1 MIVKTSAMA
10 TLTGMFAAAN
20 ATEVVS
26 SRSDTFIF
34 EAVPNGEF
42 SKSDFLAVSK
52 VKKERAITYLPF
64 EFDGAALGICP
75 ERDKI
80 ITATLTLFVKKI
92 PLIPDSNAI
101 NADKNRGDNRDDM
114 APPAP
119 SEIVAETADYA
130 AEKIESLSE
139 NIIRIEVFGIVD
151 DETFEPNTKNYRV
164 SWDGNTDSIAPK
176 HNTLDDKLDAAG
188 IAKLGEIEIDLS
200 KEEYDDGDR
209 IEFKSEELTDFVS
222 FCYGC
227 TIAQNRR
234 PKFQTSLTKIR
245 YATII
250 LRQESGPTGVFF
262 YASDSFGEESDKAES
277 GDEIK
282 EKEEEKKQVDING
295 NVTAENPQT
304 PSPETPSAEKLPT
317 DAALPRQA
325 ATPAATP
332 QTPAVPLESQTAQVQ
347 NPAANAAAAPLDAMP
362 GAAEGETPHH
372 TVLTPIS
379 PIPSAAGS
387 AKKGNALENFA
398 AEQSNLEKENAEAA
412 KTSEEKE
419 AEKKGNQTDN
429 EEKKADLRPRIDFEF
444 RSENIEQNNPSE

>member
-304 PSPETPSAEKLPT
+304 PSPQTPSPETPSAEKLPT

-387 AKKGNALENFA
+387 AKKRKRARKFRRRTVQSGKGKRGSRKNFRRKRGRKKR
-398 AEQSNLEKENAEAA
+398 QPNRQRRKKSRFEAA
-412 KTSEEKE
+412 Y
-419 AEKKGNQTDN
+419 
-429 EEKKADLRPRIDFEF
+429 RF
-444 RSENIEQNNPSE
+444 